1 MRALSYDAIGL
12 SPWYCGSFMAWP
24 STTCAADDFREFAI
38 LRELIR
44 GALMSLLHSFSNA
57 SSGNLNI

>member
-1 MRALSYDAIGL
+1 MRALSCDAIGL
-12 SPWYCGSFMAWP
+12 SPWYYRSFMAWP
-24 STTCAADDFREFAI
+24 STTCAVDDCQEFAI

-57 SSGNLNI
+57 SRGNLDI